1 MMARASTLACL
12 AATVATITATLQQQ
26 AGASSATLYVCQ
38 NGQCVPNARG
48 LPLSECEQVCAPLPN
63 ATYICQANNGT
74 AGSQC
79 VISSSGLPK
88 AECTQVCGGPGPA
101 PPPSPPSPCLGPKLC
116 GTCPGLPDMNI
127 DGSIVQMNTS
137 EFCNICHHQYFGD
150 EDDNQ
155 PVRALCSRR
164 RMLEVGRRCAG
175 TGLTVSSA
183 VVTLTKDGAL
193 FRRRCVLDRVRE
205 PVFTHHKVKRK
216 PHHPLTSTRHVC
228 HLAA

>member
-1 MMARASTLACL
+1 MMASNVELHSFICLLTATHYPAGKLAPRRSAHLLTDRDSAAQSIQKGHSPDASSSFTPSAGGTTMVPLASLL
-12 AATVATITATLQQQ
+12 AAAAFTATATGHAAPLGL
-26 AGASSATLYVCQ
+26 ALSSATD
-38 NGQCVPNARG
+38 GRTAAAAA
-48 LPLSECEQVCAPLPN
+48 APCP
-63 ATYICQANNGT
+63 
-74 AGSQC
+74 
-79 VISSSGLPK
+79 
-88 AECTQVCGGPGPA
+88 
-101 PPPSPPSPCLGPKLC
+101 GPKLC

-137 EFCNICHHQYFGD
+137 EFCNICHHQHFGD
-150 EDDNQ
+150 DDDNQ

-164 RMLEVGRRCAG
+164 RMLEVGRRCAE
-175 TGLTVSSA
+175 TGLTVSVA

-216 PHHPLTSTRHVC
+216 SHHPLTRHVC